1 MKLWFTERSCVVPE
15 VSTFKNYHT
24 VWQTLDKYSRLEGK
38 NIPLQTDLNL
48 RAKNKRLPQD
58 QTLNFAHTLALE
70 SQGITN
76 SKKTTCGPCDL
87 ETLRKQSALSS
98 TRGVNG
104 SHQQEQTT
112 AKCPAPL

>member
-1 MKLWFTERSCVVPE
+1 MEVHRPNRHLQASGDVGDEAVVYRKKLLFQRLALLRTTTLSG
-15 VSTFKNYHT
+15 K
-24 VWQTLDKYSRLEGK
+24 LDKYSRLEGK

-76 SKKTTCGPCDL
+76 S
-87 ETLRKQSALSS
+87 
-98 TRGVNG
+98 
-104 SHQQEQTT
+104 
-112 AKCPAPL
+112 